1 MSFNQYN
8 VLQVCSFRREKDLKN
23 LEKLTAKFN
32 SRYEKFEHLSSFVK
46 DAKICAIQRGQDTI
60 TYLPREDKVNTDIGT
75 IDSSA
80 HMFSIL
86 DSYTILNRR
95 VSQYLKIAKLNSL
108 HYDDGNWSNFNH
120 LRDAFLASFPEE
132 VTQG

>member
-1 MSFNQYN
+1 MTTTQDTSGSTADASTTRQDPPLTPLYKMSRIVNDTQLSGGVPNASWDQLVSFNQYN
-8 VLQVCSFRREKDLKN
+8 VLQVRSFRREKDSKN

-80 HMFSIL
+80 QH
-86 DSYTILNRR
+86 
-95 VSQYLKIAKLNSL
+95 
-108 HYDDGNWSNFNH
+108 
-120 LRDAFLASFPEE
+120 
-132 VTQG
+132 